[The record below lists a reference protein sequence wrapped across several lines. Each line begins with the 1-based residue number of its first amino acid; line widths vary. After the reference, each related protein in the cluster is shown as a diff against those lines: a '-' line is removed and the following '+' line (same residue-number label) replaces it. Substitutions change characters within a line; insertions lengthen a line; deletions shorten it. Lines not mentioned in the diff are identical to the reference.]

1 MTKEEEKKKILEAI
15 NKSKT
20 TKSNHKSYNEYSD
33 SDLEDRESRII
44 TFQDKYR
51 ITKELGSGS
60 FGYVYETILVETG
73 EHAAIKV
80 EDKQKSNKVENEY
93 KIYTKLRRFY
103 PLDGIPKV
111 YEFIEAPKFN
121 MMVMEIL
128 GESLEDMLN
137 KYDRKLELGTVLNL
151 GVQIIKL
158 LEVVHT
164 RKYIHRDI
172 KPNNFLLGRSKK
184 NNQVY
189 IMDFGLSKKYIKNDK
204 HISLRTNRSLVGTPR
219 YASINMHMGFE
230 PSRRDDLESVGYMLV
245 YFLIGRLPWQGIK
258 KKGESHIKEIGN
270 VKISTPL
277 SILCK
282 EIPDCFKDYISY
294 CRDLKFDEKPDYEML
309 RSLFKFEAKKRNLEL
324 KFQWENKIIKS
335 INK

>member
-20 TKSNHKSYNEYSD
+20 HKPKSDNEYSD
-33 SDLEDRESRII
+33 SELEDRESKIM

-51 ITKELGSGS
+51 IIKELGSGS
-60 FGYVYETILVETG
+60 FGYVYEAILVETG

-80 EDKQKSNKVENEY
+80 ENKEKSHKVENEY

-103 PLDGIPKV
+103 PLGGIPKV

-128 GESLEDMLN
+128 GDSLEDMLN
-137 KYDRKLELGTVLNL
+137 KYNRKLELGTVLNL

-172 KPNNFLLGRSKK
+172 KPSNFLLGRNKK
-184 NNQVY
+184 NNQIY
-189 IMDFGLSKKYIKNDK
+189 IMDFGLSKKYIKNES

-219 YASINMHMGFE
+219 YASINMHMGLE

-245 YFLIGRLPWQGIK
+245 YFLLGKLPWQGIK
-258 KKGESHIKEIGN
+258 KKGDSHIKEIGN

-277 SILCK
+277 NILCK
-282 EIPDCFKDYISY
+282 DIPDCFKDYISY
-294 CRDLKFDEKPDYEML
+294 CRDLKFDEKPDYDML

-324 KFQWENKIIKS
+324 KFQWETTHKSKS
-335 INK
+335 IN